1 MGTIKLESLITDKT
15 SGGSEVKFTI
25 KEGARHHTLG
35 LYGDGDSHWHPKLKV
50 DFTDCE
56 STEIGTV
63 LQNIANA
70 LGHIA
75 STVAD
80 TEGEKIVQLMKLL

>member
-25 KEGARHHTLG
+25 KEGARHHTLW
-35 LYGDGDSHWHPKLKV
+35 LYDEGDSHWHPKLQV
-50 DFTDCE
+50 DFTGCE
-56 STEIGTV
+56 STDSKVV

-75 STVAD
+75 ATVAD
-80 TEGEKIVQLMKLL
+80 TDGEKIVQLMKLL